1 MTPKQTAY
9 KKALIKDIQ
18 INKRNVFLDDEQRR
32 EFMLSRFGVES
43 TTKLSIAQLK
53 QLLDFC
59 LRKVSDFVPNLITEP
74 QVHKIEKLWNMKAR
88 DKSAIALLLFA
99 NRICKRAVYDLRA
112 IQKEEATKII
122 LALEKMSKATK

>member
-59 LRKVSDFVPNLITEP
+59 LRKVSDVVPNIITEP
-74 QVHKIEKLWNMKAR
+74 QVHKIEKLWSVKAR
-88 DKSAIALLLFA
+88 DKSSMALLVFA
-99 NRICKRAVYDLRA
+99 NRICKRTIYDILTL
-112 IQKEEATKII
+112 KKDEATKLIV
-122 LALEKMSKATK
+122 ALERLKV

>member
-32 EFMLSRFGVES
+32 EFILSRFGVES
-43 TTKLSIAQLK
+43 TTKMSIAQLK

-59 LRKVSDFVPNLITEP
+59 LKNVSDVVPNIITEP
-74 QVHKIEKLWNMKAR
+74 QTHKIEKLWGLKAR
-88 DKSAIALLLFA
+88 DKSPIALLLFA
-99 NRICKRAVYDLRA
+99 KRICKRAVYDLRA
-112 IQKEEATKII
+112 IQKEEATKLI
-122 LALEKMSKATK
+122 LALEKMK